1 MMFMF
6 LMGLEPPVLSITG
19 SLSNSFEYGYAGHD
33 SGYVLGGQPKP
44 RGPNGLR
51 VVASLLSRVCG
62 DASHGPHG
70 GSRFIPTMVGTN
82 SLLQECAP
90 HRPWVLSFPKRVD
103 AFSEVPMAWHSPCTL
118 RCYNSRGAQPK
129 TIVGGSPTHGREAGW
144 RLQRSCTPSG
154 DREEAT
160 RGWFNPSWGA
170 ILSTVS
176 WGSLPNLLPHL
187 VREATLTLTRV
198 GATDVWHLLRPNAPS
213 LSAGNSERSRNGLAP
228 LGSGEDRCPS
238 LAATE

>member
-1 MMFMF
+1 M
-6 LMGLEPPVLSITG
+6 T
-19 SLSNSFEYGYAGHD
+19 
-33 SGYVLGGQPKP
+33 
-44 RGPNGLR
+44 
-51 VVASLLSRVCG
+51 
-62 DASHGPHG
+62 
-70 GSRFIPTMVGTN
+70 
-82 SLLQECAP
+82 
-90 HRPWVLSFPKRVD
+90 
-103 AFSEVPMAWHSPCTL
+103 WHSPCTL

-213 LSAGNSERSRNGLAP
+213 LSAGHSERSRSGLAP
-228 LGSGEDRCPS
+228 LGNGEDRCHSLEETECILQAAGHHGPALSVPRNGHVGRTLPS
-238 LAATE
+238 GTGIMGACRGSQSASAIQAVHVSGLTLLTSALRYHENVMMCSANCDHLPDGADPKNKVQQNIKWALPKGGAQ